1 MDVSVADL
9 LVIRDGRPVL
19 QIPELTFPSG
29 TTTAVFGPNG
39 SGKTTLLRL
48 IAGLERPSR
57 GAVRLGD
64 ARVEQDPA
72 ARKRVGMAFQTAV
85 FLRGSVRQNLDLAL
99 RLRDVP
105 APDRKARIEEAAH
118 ECGIAAVL
126 DRPARHLSGGEAQRV
141 NLARALALRASITL
155 LDEPLAGIHRSTRT
169 QLLADLPRLLATFAA
184 TTILVTH
191 DREEA
196 FRLADFRLA
205 DRLVVVIAGSVR
217 AAGVKGSVYAHPP
230 DRETAELLGYTV
242 LTATGRTV
250 AIPPGGLQLGDGA
263 LGFNLAVG
271 QVIDMG
277 HHLHVAG
284 TIEGC
289 RADVRLPA
297 GVAPPPTESALRVHA
312 TSHVPLP
319 SRPGA
324 TLDQLNGSSQPID
337 PGRRRWRS

>member
-64 ARVEQDPA
+64 VRVEQGPA

-105 APDRKARIEEAAH
+105 GPDRKARIEEAGR
-118 ECGIAAVL
+118 ECGIAHVL

-155 LDEPLAGIHRSTRT
+155 LDEPLAGIDRGTRT
-169 QLLADLPRLLATFAA
+169 QLLADLPRLLATFTA

-196 FRLADFRLA
+196 FRLA

-242 LTATGRTV
+242 LPANGRVV

-277 HHLHVAG
+277 HHLHVGG

-297 GVAPPPTESALRVHA
+297 GVAPPPSGLALRVHA
-312 TSHVPLP
+312 ASHVPLP
-319 SRPGA
+319 GGPGA
-324 TLDQLNGSSQPID
+324 VLDQRNGSSQPVD
-337 PGRRRWRS
+337 PPGHRPAIG